1 MNFLKPSVTI
11 QNVMENF
18 SEKIINLISEGVII
32 IENFKVLSANRA
44 AQKITGFSIEQMKD
58 KFCFEILRC
67 ELCQKKCPLK
77 SRRKFPIEIPC
88 VSAVDKFNEEKFLRV
103 RLESLEKKWVI
114 IVEDRTREVRLSKE
128 SFGKYGFSDIIT
140 ASPKVLEIIH
150 MLPKLA
156 VSDSPVLIEGKSGT
170 GKELFASAIK
180 NLSKR
185 KNKAFVKINC
195 AAIPEGLIESEL
207 FGYKKGAFTDAR
219 IDKKGLFSVASGGT
233 IFLDEVAELPQQT
246 QAKLLRVL
254 EQGEIIPLGA
264 TSPEKVDARIISS
277 TNKNLRELVRE
288 GKFREDLFYR
298 INVVYIYL
306 PPLKERKEDI
316 PLLVEHFIEFFDSI
330 KGKNIKE
337 IKDGA
342 LKILINYDYPGNVRE
357 LKNIIESA
365 FVLADGE
372 YIDVQHLPL
381 YLREEKAEKRRVEEA
396 LIQAKWVKSEAA
408 KILGVSRAT
417 LWRKMKK
424 YRIS

>member
-1 MNFLKPSVTI
+1 MRKD
-11 QNVMENF
+11 F
-18 SEKIINLISEGVII
+18 SEKIIDLISEGIII
-32 IENFKVLSANRA
+32 IENFKVLHANKA
-44 AQKITGFSIEQMKD
+44 AQEITGFSLEQMRG

-67 ELCQKKCPLK
+67 ELCQKKCPIK
-77 SRRKFPIEIPC
+77 SGGNFPVEIPYI
-88 VSAVDKFNEEKFLRV
+88 SAVDRFNEEKFLRV
-103 RLESLEKKWVI
+103 RIDSLEGKWVI

-128 SFGKYGFSDIIT
+128 SLRKYGFSDIIT
-140 ASPKVLEIIH
+140 AAPRLLEIIH
-150 MLPKLA
+150 MLPKIA
-156 VSDSPVLIEGKSGT
+156 MSDSPVLIEGKSGT

-185 KNKAFVKINC
+185 KNKAFVRINC

-219 IDKKGLFSVASGGT
+219 ADKKGLFSIASGGT

-254 EQGEIIPLGA
+254 EQGEIIPLGS
-264 TSPEKVDARIISS
+264 TSPEKVDTRLISS

-288 GKFREDLFYR
+288 KNFREDLFYR
-298 INVVYIYL
+298 INVIYIYL

-342 LKILINYDYPGNVRE
+342 LKVLMNYDYPGNVRE

-396 LIQAKWVKSEAA
+396 LIQAKWMKSEAA
-408 KILGVSRAT
+408 KILGVSRTT

-424 YRIS
+424 YRLS